1 MRRKIIFL
9 FEKQFKRKYK
19 KDRYLFQC
27 TSYFSIYLYLFLIE
41 IKLFNSY
48 DNYSCQFWICSI
60 FMDYRYL
67 IICINKYL

>member
-19 KDRYLFQC
+19 KDRYLSQC
-27 TSYFSIYLYLFLIE
+27 TSNFSIYLFLIE

-48 DNYSCQFWICSI
+48 DNYSCQFLICSI
-60 FMDYRYL
+60 FMDCRYL
-67 IICINKYL
+67 YYMY